1 MPFHTPTIDDLIKEV
16 QSYNPQANFDLIQKA
31 FEFAKRAHGGQLRE
45 SGEPYIIHP
54 LAVARILAQL
64 KLNSKT
70 IAAGLLHDVVDDT
83 PATIEDIEKEFG
95 PEISFMV
102 SGVSKLGKIK
112 YRGIEEQAEKLRRVF
127 LAMAQDIRVV
137 LIKLADR
144 LHNLKTLKYVPEEK
158 QKRIAMEALEIY
170 APLAYRLGMGEMK
183 GQIEDAAFPY
193 YYPNEYKWLMQNVR
207 DKYQEREKYIQK
219 IQKLVKEELEKAKI
233 QVVDI
238 HSRAKH
244 YYSLYKKL
252 QRHDMNLNK
261 IYDLVALRIVVL
273 TVEDCYTTLG
283 IIHKM
288 WRPLPGRIKDYI
300 AIPKTN
306 GYQSIHTTV
315 FCVDGKIVE
324 IQIRTEKMHKE
335 AEYGIAAHWHYSE
348 KKGFKDY
355 LKKTFRFGTRPMPA
369 LQPPK
374 KELIWIQ
381 QLQEWQKE
389 TKDPEEFLEGL
400 KIDFF
405 NDRIFVFTPMGLV
418 VDLPE
423 GATAVDFA
431 YAIHTDIGHRCA
443 EAKADGKIIA
453 LSQPLSSG
461 QIVEILTRKEAG
473 PKRDWL
479 KFVKTSDA
487 RSKIKKWLR
496 EKEGI
501 NFENEVAEAPK
512 EKQIQPLK
520 KAKEKETPP
529 PRVEIDG
536 QTQILVHIAKCCQPQ
551 PPDPIKG
558 YVTVSRGVS
567 VHKSNCNNLAKI
579 KNTEK
584 LVEAKWKER

>member
-1 MPFHTPTIDDLIKEV
+1 MPTHTPTIDDLIKEI

-31 FEFAKRAHGGQLRE
+31 FECAKKAHGDQLRE

-54 LAVARILAQL
+54 LATAKTLAQL

-83 PATIEDIEKEFG
+83 PITIENIEKEFG
-95 PEISFMV
+95 PEIAFMV
-102 SGVSKLGKIK
+102 SGVSKLGRIK
-112 YRGIEEQAEKLRRVF
+112 YRGIEGQAEKLRRML

-193 YYPNEYKWLMQNVR
+193 YYPNEYNWLMQNVR
-207 DKYQEREKYIQK
+207 DKYQEREKYIQR
-219 IQKLVKEELEKAKI
+219 IQKMVGGELEKTKV

-252 QRHDMNLNK
+252 RRHEMDLNK
-261 IYDLVALRIVVL
+261 IYDLVALRIIVP
-273 TVEDCYTTLG
+273 TVEDCYTALG
-283 IIHKM
+283 VIHKM

-315 FCVDGKIVE
+315 FCTDGKIVE
-324 IQIRTEKMHKE
+324 IQIRTEKIHKE
-335 AEYGIAAHWHYSE
+335 AEYGIAAHWHYAE

-355 LKKTFRFGTRPMPA
+355 LKKTFRFGAQPA
-369 LQPPK
+369 PSLQAPK

-418 VDLPE
+418 IDLPE
-423 GATAVDFA
+423 DATAVDFA
-431 YAIHTDIGHRCA
+431 YAIHTDVGHRCA
-443 EAKADGKIIA
+443 EAKADGKIVA
-453 LSQPLSSG
+453 LSQPLSNG
-461 QIVEILTRKEAG
+461 QIVEILTRKEAM

-479 KFVKTSDA
+479 EFVKTSDA

-496 EKEGI
+496 EKERI
-501 NFENEVAEAPK
+501 IFEKETFEAPK
-512 EKQIQPLK
+512 EKQIQPPK
-520 KAKEKETPP
+520 KAKEKEALPA
-529 PRVEIDG
+529 RVEIDG
-536 QTQILVHIAKCCQPQ
+536 QTQILIHVAKCCQPQ
-551 PPDPIKG
+551 PPDPING
-558 YVTVSRGVS
+558 YVTVSRGVT
-567 VHKSNCNNLAKI
+567 VHKIDCRNLAKI
-579 KNTEK
+579 KNVQK
-584 LVEAKWKER
+584 LVGAKWKKR

>member
-1 MPFHTPTIDDLIKEV
+1 MPPHAPNIEDLIKEV

-31 FEFAKRAHGGQLRE
+31 FEFAKKAHGNQLRE

-54 LAVARILAQL
+54 LATARTLAQL
-64 KLNSKT
+64 RLNSKT
-70 IAAGLLHDVVDDT
+70 IAAGLLHDVADDT
-83 PATIEDIEKEFG
+83 PVTIEDIEKEFG
-95 PEISFMV
+95 PEIAFMV

-207 DKYQEREKYIQK
+207 DKYQERENYIQK
-219 IQKLVKEELEKAKI
+219 IQKMVRGELEKAKV
-233 QVVDI
+233 QVADI

-252 QRHDMNLNK
+252 QRHEMDLNK
-261 IYDLVALRIVVL
+261 IYDLVALRIIVP
-273 TVEDCYTTLG
+273 TIEDCYTTLG
-283 IIHKM
+283 VVHKM

-335 AEYGIAAHWHYSE
+335 AENGIAAHWHYSE
-348 KKGFKDY
+348 KGGFKDY
-355 LKKTFRFGTRPMPA
+355 LKKTFRFRVQPA
-369 LQPPK
+369 LTLQPPK
-374 KELIWIQ
+374 KELLWIQ
-381 QLQEWQKE
+381 QLQDWQKE

-405 NDRIFVFTPMGLV
+405 NNRIFVFTPMGLV
-418 VDLPE
+418 IDLPE
-423 GATAVDFA
+423 NATAVDFA
-431 YAIHTDIGHRCA
+431 YAIHTDIGHRCVG
-443 EAKADGKIIA
+443 AKVGGKIIA
-453 LSQPLSSG
+453 LSQPLSNG
-461 QIVEILTRKEAG
+461 QIVEILTQKETR

-479 KFVKTSDA
+479 EFVKTSDA

-501 NFENEVAEAPK
+501 ILEKEVAEAPK
-512 EKQIQPLK
+512 EKQIPSLK
-520 KAKEKETPP
+520 KAKEKEASPAQ
-529 PRVEIDG
+529 VEVDG
-536 QTQILVHIAKCCQPQ
+536 QTQILTHIAKCCQPQ
-551 PPDPIKG
+551 PPDSIRG
-558 YVTVSRGVS
+558 YITVSRGVS
-567 VHKSNCNNLAKI
+567 VHKASCHSLAKI
-579 KNTEK
+579 KNPEK
-584 LVEAKWKER
+584 LVEAKWKK